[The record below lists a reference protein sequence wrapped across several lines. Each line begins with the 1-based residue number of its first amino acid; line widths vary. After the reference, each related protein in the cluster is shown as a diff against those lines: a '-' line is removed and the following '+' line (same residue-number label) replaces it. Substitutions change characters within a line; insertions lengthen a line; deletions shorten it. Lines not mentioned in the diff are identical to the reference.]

1 MKRGASLLD
10 ETILTLET
18 IPRMTREMEVDYV
31 YKNLVKRCEINGIP
45 PPSLPELMVLP
56 EMKSIWEDDPPSP
69 PSSSIP
75 PPSPQENIFRRILGT
90 IFISD
95 PLIRT
100 DFNFQGVLILG
111 TLTMTLSEIISL

>member
-1 MKRGASLLD
+1 MKHGTSLVD

-31 YKNLVKRCEINGIP
+31 YKNLVKRCEINGVP

-69 PSSSIP
+69 PSSIP
-75 PPSPQENIFRRILGT
+75 PPSPQENTFRRIFGT
-90 IFISD
+90 LLTSD

-100 DFNFQGVLILG
+100 DFNYQGIFILG